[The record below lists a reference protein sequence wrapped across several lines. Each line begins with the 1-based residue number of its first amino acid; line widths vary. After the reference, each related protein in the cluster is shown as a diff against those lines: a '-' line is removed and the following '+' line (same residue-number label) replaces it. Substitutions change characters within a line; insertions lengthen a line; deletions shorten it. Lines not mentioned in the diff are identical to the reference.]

1 MALSPYLFFTFS
13 ESSTPKEGS
22 YFITQSKWAGG
33 STLSF
38 VHCNCSASSFV
49 NPVAA
54 TQPSIGTVL
63 YFWTS
68 KWCIRHVWNWWELA
82 EGMEGGRVWMMPK
95 IPRARRKRQ
104 WGVRGHR
111 SPTSHFSLHS
121 LSISLFSSH
130 ELCRKPV
137 IQTVCTLHHAAVSA
151 YLNLNSFT
159 LHWQLRNYNF
169 VRRVAF
175 PCPTSQKKI
184 YLTPLIGS
192 RLHRRY
198 AFDPTK

>member
-1 MALSPYLFFTFS
+1 
-13 ESSTPKEGS
+13 
-22 YFITQSKWAGG
+22 
-33 STLSF
+33 
-38 VHCNCSASSFV
+38 
-49 NPVAA
+49 
-54 TQPSIGTVL
+54 
-63 YFWTS
+63 
-68 KWCIRHVWNWWELA
+68 
-82 EGMEGGRVWMMPK
+82 MMPK

-137 IQTVCTLHHAAVSA
+137 IQKVCTLHHAAVSA

-198 AFDPTK
+198 AFDPTKQLSAVQFEFSQLLLVARQCLATLILRNEWPMPLSRLEID